1 MQSNILHIKENE
13 NTIQVELE
21 VSSKAIWIQV
31 ITFFMFLLTSS
42 TAFLFL
48 TSILTTSLSE
58 FEFSFL
64 LGMGLMSLIAW
75 YFLKLFLWNRGGKE
89 IFIIGKNKIEY
100 YSDYKLF
107 KQNRKIYPYGDF
119 SLVYWDTDGTIKVE
133 DGNIL
138 DDLSEEGLAI
148 LGFELDNGNVIDTTV
163 ELPFRELRRLGDVL
177 QMKEIHKKEKS

>member
-1 MQSNILHIKENE
+1 MQSNILHIKEKE
-13 NTIQVELE
+13 NTTQVELE
-21 VSSKAIWIQV
+21 VSSKTIWVQAM
-31 ITFFMFLLTSS
+31 TFFMFLLTSS

-48 TSILTTSLSE
+48 TSILTTNLSE

-107 KQNRKIYPYGDF
+107 RQNRKVYQYDDF
-119 SLVYWDTDGTIKVE
+119 SLVYWDIDGTIKVE

-138 DDLSEEGLAI
+138 DDLSEEGQAI
-148 LGFELDNGNVIDTTV
+148 LGFELDNGKIIDTTV
-163 ELPFRELRRLGDVL
+163 ELPFYELRRLGDVL
-177 QMKEIHKKEKS
+177 KLKEIKKKIKT